1 MVDPLG
7 DFAMAFQDQTFTRAQ
22 LAQVS
27 PWTFAQLAEVDS
39 SEVESVLQSVSGN
52 RETAQ
57 PIFVWIRAVEQ
68 CHSDLWRA
76 LEAQG

>member
-1 MVDPLG
+1 
-7 DFAMAFQDQTFTRAQ
+7 MAFQDQAFTRTQ

-27 PWTFAQLAEVDS
+27 PWTFAQLAGVDS
-39 SEVESVLQSVSGN
+39 SEVESVLKSVSGN
-52 RETAQ
+52 SEIAQ
-57 PIFVWIRAVEQ
+57 PMFVWVRAVEQ